1 MSKPPCLPAANVP
14 SRPWQRAFGWRLAQV
29 DNWKGPDDICAK
41 AFGGILPRL
50 WYVETRLR
58 PATVLRALPQSLLL
72 PMKENTPSRPVD
84 PQLALHNLRQRAE
97 RRRLV
102 TESLPAD
109 APPDTQRLVQELQV
123 HQIELE
129 MQYEELLL
137 AQTEAENSRAQYV
150 DLYDFAPVGYCTVAV
165 NGTLLQ
171 LNLRASELLGEERKR
186 LLGRRLALFVVPAE
200 RHLFAEFMARL
211 WAAPSQR
218 QSCELTICGPHGQP
232 FFAQLEGMVTPDMDA
247 DGQLPSSCRLV
258 LLDVTARREAA
269 DQLAASEAR
278 FRATFEQA
286 RDGMALVENFRFVD
300 ANAAALN
307 LLGVADK
314 GRVVGRHL
322 QEFWPEF
329 QPDGRRSM
337 DLLTHCLQTAR
348 QRGWC
353 RLEWMRY
360 SAAGEEIWDEMSFN
374 PVHINGRPALH
385 AAWRDVT
392 ARKLG
397 EEQLRESEA
406 RLQMALAASGT
417 GVWGWELASNA
428 LYQDERARAIFNLP
442 EPPAGSAQSFSALHA
457 FIHPADVATVEQC
470 LQQAQRE
477 GTLFDIEH
485 RLLLPGG
492 DVHYVAAMGRFSYDE
507 STGEPVRLSGLVRDV
522 TARRRV
528 EEALGYKNRLL
539 DNILR
544 HLPVLLAR
552 LGPDG
557 RYREHVGQ
565 TVGRLGLAENELVG
579 QRAEDVFPESAA
591 HFRYM
596 LAGHSHTYVTQ
607 VERGGQTI
615 YLQGYGFFDAEQQ
628 EVVIFALDI
637 TESEQLKAEATR
649 QQLRQQQEVLSA
661 ILTTQE
667 EERRRIAEG
676 LHNGVGQL
684 LYATRLHLDTLPPS
698 EVGRASQHLL
708 NEAIEATRS
717 ISFELTPSILED
729 FGLVVALRELVS
741 RIPQRLHVDLHLRG
755 LAEPLPA
762 LLATAVYRIVQELLN
777 NVMKHAQAQE
787 VFASVARE
795 DDQLHLS
802 VEDDGLGMDP
812 AQAGQPGKGGI
823 GLAGIRTRVG
833 LLGGTF
839 TINSR
844 LGRGTGVF
852 LQVPV
857 PAAE

>member
-1 MSKPPCLPAANVP
+1 
-14 SRPWQRAFGWRLAQV
+14 
-29 DNWKGPDDICAK
+29 
-41 AFGGILPRL
+41 
-50 WYVETRLR
+50 
-58 PATVLRALPQSLLL
+58 
-72 PMKENTPSRPVD
+72 MKDFTSGRPVD
-84 PQLALHNLRQRAE
+84 PQSALHNLRQRAE

-109 APPDTQRLVQELQV
+109 APADMQRLVQELQV

-129 MQYEELLL
+129 MQYEELLM
-137 AQTEAENSRAQYV
+137 AQAEAENSRSQYV
-150 DLYDFAPVGYCTVAV
+150 DLYDFAPVGYCTVAA

-171 LNLRASELLGEERKR
+171 LNLRTSQLLGEERQR
-186 LLGRRLALFVVPAE
+186 LMGRRLALFVVPTE
-200 RHLFAEFMARL
+200 RHQFAEFMARL
-211 WAAPSQR
+211 WAAPGQR
-218 QSCELTICGPHGQP
+218 QSCELTMRGPQDQP
-232 FFAQLEGMVTPDMDA
+232 FFAQLEGTAAPDSEA
-247 DGQLPSSCRLV
+247 DGQPPGSCRLV
-258 LLDVTARREAA
+258 LLDVTARRQAT

-286 RDGMALVENFRFVD
+286 RDGMVLVENFRFAD
-300 ANAAALN
+300 ANVAALN
-307 LLGVADK
+307 LLGIVDK
-314 GRVVGRHL
+314 GRVLGRSL
-322 QEFWPEF
+322 QEFWPEL

-337 DLLTHCLQTAR
+337 DMLANCLQTAQR
-348 QRGWC
+348 RGWC

-374 PVHINGRPALH
+374 PVLINGRPLLH

-392 ARKLG
+392 ARKHS

-406 RLQMALAASGT
+406 RLQMALAASDT
-417 GVWGWELASNA
+417 GVWGWEMATNA
-428 LYQDERARAIFNLP
+428 LYQDERAREIFGLP
-442 EPPAGSAQSFSALHA
+442 EPPAGAAPVFSVLHA
-457 FIHPADVATVEQC
+457 AIHPDDVAAVEQT

-477 GTLFDIEH
+477 GSLFDMEH
-485 RLLLPGG
+485 RLLQANGT
-492 DVHYVAAMGRFSYDE
+492 VCYVAAMGRFSYDE
-507 STGEPVRLSGLVRDV
+507 STGEPMRLSGLVRDV

-539 DNILR
+539 GNILQ

-552 LGPDG
+552 IGPDG
-557 RYREHVGQ
+557 RYREHTGQ
-565 TVGRLGLAENELVG
+565 TVHRLGLTDNELVG
-579 QRAEDVFPESAA
+579 QLAEEVFPESTA

-607 VERGGQTI
+607 VERGGQMI

-628 EVVIFALDI
+628 EVVIFAIDI
-637 TESEQLKAEATR
+637 TESEQLKEAATR

-684 LYATRLHLDTLPPS
+684 LYATRLHLDALPPS
-698 EVGRASQHLL
+698 EVGRASQQLL
-708 NEAIEATRS
+708 NEAIEATRT

-729 FGLVVALRELVS
+729 FGLVVALRELAG
-741 RIPQRLHVDLHLRG
+741 RIPKSLTVDLNLRG
-755 LAEPLPA
+755 LAEPLPP

-787 VFASVARE
+787 VFVSVSRE

-802 VEDDGLGMDP
+802 VEDDGVGMDP
-812 AQAGQPGKGGI
+812 APPAKPGKGGI

-839 TINSR
+839 SINSR
-844 LGRGTGVF
+844 VGRGTGVF

-857 PAAE
+857 PTTLASA

>member
-1 MSKPPCLPAANVP
+1 
-14 SRPWQRAFGWRLAQV
+14 
-29 DNWKGPDDICAK
+29 
-41 AFGGILPRL
+41 
-50 WYVETRLR
+50 
-58 PATVLRALPQSLLL
+58 
-72 PMKENTPSRPVD
+72 MKETPPSQPVD
-84 PQLALHNLRQRAE
+84 PQSALHNLRLRAE

-109 APPDTQRLVQELQV
+109 ASADTQRLVQELQV

-137 AQTEAENSRAQYV
+137 AQAEAENSRSQYV
-150 DLYDFAPVGYCTVAV
+150 DLYDFAPVGYCTVAA
-165 NGTLLQ
+165 NGALLQ
-171 LNLRASELLGEERKR
+171 LNLRTSQLLGEERQR
-186 LLGRRLALFVVPAE
+186 LMGRRLALFVVPAE
-200 RHLFAEFMARL
+200 RHQFAEFIARL
-211 WAAPSQR
+211 WATPGQR
-218 QSCELTICGPHGQP
+218 QSCELTMRGPQDQP
-232 FFAQLEGMVTPDMDA
+232 FFAQLEGTATPDS
-247 DGQLPSSCRLV
+247 DGDGHAPSSCRLV
-258 LLDVTARREAA
+258 LLDVTARRQAT

-286 RDGMALVENFRFVD
+286 RDGMVLVEGFCFAD
-300 ANAAALN
+300 ANAAALT
-307 LLGVADK
+307 LLGVVDK
-314 GRVVGRHL
+314 SRVLGRSL
-322 QEFWPEF
+322 QEFWPEL

-337 DLLTHCLQTAR
+337 DLLADCLRTAQ

-374 PVHINGRPALH
+374 PVFINGRPLLH

-392 ARKLG
+392 ARKHS
-397 EEQLRESEA
+397 EEQLRESDA

-417 GVWGWELASNA
+417 GVWGWELATNA
-428 LYQDERARAIFNLP
+428 LYQDERAREIFGLP
-442 EPPAGSAQSFSALHA
+442 EPEAGTAPIFSLLHA
-457 FIHPADVATVEQC
+457 AIHPDDVASVEQA

-477 GTLFDIEH
+477 GTLFDMEH
-485 RLLLPGG
+485 RLLPAHGS
-492 DVHYVAAMGRFSYDE
+492 VCYVAAMGRFSYDE
-507 STGEPVRLSGLVRDV
+507 GTGEPVRLSGLVRDV

-539 DNILR
+539 GNILQ

-552 LGPDG
+552 IGPDG
-557 RYREHVGQ
+557 RYREHTGQ
-565 TVGRLGLAENELVG
+565 TIRRLGLADNELVG
-579 QRAEDVFPESAA
+579 QLAEEVFPESAA

-607 VERGGQTI
+607 VERGGQMT

-628 EVVIFALDI
+628 EVVIFAIDI
-637 TESEQLKAEATR
+637 TESEQLKEEATR

-684 LYATRLHLDTLPPS
+684 LYATRLHLDALPPS
-698 EVGRASQHLL
+698 EVGRASQQLL

-741 RIPQRLHVDLHLRG
+741 RIPVSLHVDLNLRG
-755 LAEPLPA
+755 LAEPLPP
-762 LLATAVYRIVQELLN
+762 LLATAAYRIVQELLN

-787 VFASVARE
+787 VFVSVARE

-802 VEDDGLGMDP
+802 VEDDGIGMDLDQP
-812 AQAGQPGKGGI
+812 AKPGKGGI

-839 TINSR
+839 SINSR

-852 LQVPV
+852 LQVLV
-857 PAAE
+857 PPSLPGA

>member
-1 MSKPPCLPAANVP
+1 LLPRRVE
-14 SRPWQRAFGWRLAQV
+14 
-29 DNWKGPDDICAK
+29 NWLIPGDICPK
-41 AFGGILPRL
+41 AAGGILPGAFC
-50 WYVETRLR
+50 VELGQL
-58 PATVLRALPQSLLL
+58 PALVLCALPQSLLP
-72 PMKENTPSRPVD
+72 PMNENTPNRPVD
-84 PQLALHNLRQRAE
+84 PQSALHNLRLRAE
-97 RRRLV
+97 RRWLV

-137 AQTEAENSRAQYV
+137 AQAEAENSRAQYV
-150 DLYDFAPVGYCTVAV
+150 DLYDFAPVGYCTVSA

-171 LNLRASELLGEERKR
+171 LNLRTSQLLGEHRKR
-186 LLGRRLALFVVPAE
+186 LLGRRLALFVIPGE
-200 RHLFAEFMARL
+200 RHQFAEFIARL
-211 WAAPSQR
+211 WAAPGQR
-218 QSCELTICGPHGQP
+218 QSCELTMRGPQDQP
-232 FFAQLEGMVTPDMDA
+232 FFAQLEGTANPDSD
-247 DGQLPSSCRLV
+247 DEGQPPSSCRLV
-258 LLDVTARREAA
+258 LLDVTARRHAT

-286 RDGMALVENFRFVD
+286 RDGMVLIDDFRVAD

-307 LLGVADK
+307 LLGIVDK
-314 GRVVGRHL
+314 GRVLGRHL

-329 QPDGRRSM
+329 QPDGRRSL
-337 DLLTHCLQTAR
+337 DLLTTCMHTAQ

-360 SAAGEEIWDEMSFN
+360 SAAGEEIWDEISFN
-374 PVHINGRPALH
+374 PVLINGRPLLH

-392 ARKLG
+392 ARKRS

-406 RLQMALAASGT
+406 RLQMALAASST
-417 GVWGWELASNA
+417 GVWGWEMATNA

-442 EPPAGSAQSFSALHA
+442 EPAGGVVPVFSALHA
-457 FIHPADVATVEQC
+457 AIHPADVATVEQC

-485 RLLLPGG
+485 RLLQPNGE
-492 DVHYVAAMGRFSYDE
+492 VCYVAAMGRFSYDE

-539 DNILR
+539 GNIMK
-544 HLPVLLAR
+544 HMPVLLAR

-557 RYREHVGQ
+557 RYREHAGQ
-565 TVGRLGLAENELVG
+565 ALRRLGLADNELVG

-591 HFRYM
+591 HFRHM
-596 LAGHSHTYVTQ
+596 LAGHSHTYMGH
-607 VERGGQTI
+607 VERGGQPI
-615 YLQGYGFFDAEQQ
+615 YLQCFGFFDAEQR

-637 TESEQLKAEATR
+637 TESELLKQEATR

-684 LYATRLHLDTLPPS
+684 LYATRLHLDALPPS
-698 EVGRASQHLL
+698 EIGRAGQQLL
-708 NEAIEATRS
+708 NEAIEATRT

-729 FGLVVALRELVS
+729 FGLVVALRELAG
-741 RIPQRLHVDLHLRG
+741 RIPKSLHVDLNLRG
-755 LAEPLPA
+755 LAEPLPP
-762 LLATAVYRIVQELLN
+762 LLATAAYRIVQELLN

-787 VFASVARE
+787 VFVQVVRE
-795 DDQLHLS
+795 EDQLHLS
-802 VEDDGLGMDP
+802 VEDDGVGMDLD
-812 AQAGQPGKGGI
+812 QPSQPSRNGI

-833 LLGGTF
+833 LLSGTF

-857 PAAE
+857 PAA

>member
-1 MSKPPCLPAANVP
+1 
-14 SRPWQRAFGWRLAQV
+14 
-29 DNWKGPDDICAK
+29 
-41 AFGGILPRL
+41 
-50 WYVETRLR
+50 
-58 PATVLRALPQSLLL
+58 
-72 PMKENTPSRPVD
+72 MKEYTPNRPVD
-84 PQLALHNLRQRAE
+84 PQSALHNLRLRAE

-137 AQTEAENSRAQYV
+137 AQAEAENSRAQYV
-150 DLYDFAPVGYCTVAV
+150 DLYDFAPVGYCTVAA

-171 LNLRASELLGEERKR
+171 LNLRTSQLLGEDRKR
-186 LLGRRLALFVVPAE
+186 LLGRRLALFVASAE
-200 RHLFAEFMARL
+200 RHQFAEFMARL
-211 WAAPSQR
+211 WAAPGQR
-218 QSCELTICGPHGQP
+218 QSCELTMRGPQGQP
-232 FFAQLEGMVTPDMDA
+232 FFAQLEGTANPEDEA
-247 DGQLPSSCRLV
+247 PGQPPGSCRLV
-258 LLDVTARREAA
+258 LLDVTARREAT
-269 DQLAASEAR
+269 DQLATSEAR

-286 RDGMALVENFRFVD
+286 RDGMALVEELRFVD

-307 LLGVADK
+307 LLGLADK
-314 GRVVGRHL
+314 SRVVGRSL
-322 QEFWPEF
+322 LEFWPEY
-329 QPDGRRSM
+329 QPDGRRSL
-337 DLLTHCLQTAR
+337 DILTHCMQTAQ

-360 SAAGEEIWDEMSFN
+360 SAAGEEIWDEISFN
-374 PVHINGRPALH
+374 PVHINGRPLLH
-385 AAWRDVT
+385 ASWRDVT

-406 RLQMALAASGT
+406 RLQMALAASST
-417 GVWGWELASNA
+417 GVWGWELATNA
-428 LYQDERARAIFNLP
+428 LYQDERAQEIFGLP
-442 EPPAGSAQSFSALHA
+442 TPPAGAAQMFPALHA
-457 FIHPADVATVEQC
+457 AIHPADVATVEQC
-470 LQQAQRE
+470 LAQAQRE

-485 RLLLPGG
+485 RLLLPNG
-492 DVHYVAAMGRFSYDE
+492 DVRYVAAMGRFSYDE
-507 STGEPVRLSGLVRDV
+507 STGAPVRLSGLVRDV

-539 DNILR
+539 GNILQ

-552 LGPDG
+552 IGPDG
-557 RYREHVGQ
+557 RYREHTGHALR
-565 TVGRLGLAENELVG
+565 RLGLAENELVG
-579 QRAEDVFPESAA
+579 QRAEDVFPESAE

-596 LAGHSHTYVTQ
+596 LAGHSHTYVTH
-607 VERGGQTI
+607 VERGGQRI
-615 YLQGYGFFDAEQQ
+615 HLQGYGFFDAEQR

-637 TESEQLKAEATR
+637 TESEQFKAEATR

-684 LYATRLHLDTLPPS
+684 LYATRLHLDALPPS

-729 FGLVVALRELVS
+729 FGLVAALRELTG
-741 RIPQRLHVDLHLRG
+741 RIPKSLTVDLNLRG
-755 LAEPLPA
+755 LAEPLPS

-787 VFASVARE
+787 VFVHVSQE

-802 VEDDGLGMDP
+802 VEDDGVGMDP
-812 AQAGQPGKGGI
+812 TQAGQPGKGGI

-857 PAAE
+857 PAASPEPE

>member
-1 MSKPPCLPAANVP
+1 
-14 SRPWQRAFGWRLAQV
+14 
-29 DNWKGPDDICAK
+29 
-41 AFGGILPRL
+41 
-50 WYVETRLR
+50 
-58 PATVLRALPQSLLL
+58 
-72 PMKENTPSRPVD
+72 MKENTPTRPVD
-84 PQLALHNLRQRAE
+84 PQSALHNLRLRAE

-129 MQYEELLL
+129 MQYEELLM
-137 AQTEAENSRAQYV
+137 AQAEAENSRAQYV
-150 DLYDFAPVGYCTVAV
+150 DLYDFAPVGYCTVAA

-171 LNLRASELLGEERKR
+171 LNLRTSQLLGQDRKR
-186 LLGRRLALFVVPAE
+186 LLGRRLALFVLPAE
-200 RHLFAEFMARL
+200 RHQFAEFMARL
-211 WAAPSQR
+211 WAAPGQR
-218 QSCELTICGPHGQP
+218 QSCELTMRGPQDQP
-232 FFAQLEGMVTPDMDA
+232 FFAQLEGAASPDSDA
-247 DGQLPSSCRLV
+247 DGQPPGSCRLV
-258 LLDVTARREAA
+258 LLDVTARREAT

-286 RDGMALVENFRFVD
+286 RDGMALVEDLRFVD

-307 LLGVADK
+307 LLGLADK
-314 GRVVGRHL
+314 SRVVGRSL
-322 QEFWPEF
+322 QEFWPEY
-329 QPDGRRSM
+329 QPDGRRSL
-337 DLLTHCLQTAR
+337 DILTRCMQTAQ

-374 PVHINGRPALH
+374 PVLINGRPLLH
-385 AAWRDVT
+385 ASWRDVT
-392 ARKLG
+392 ARKLS

-417 GVWGWELASNA
+417 GVWGWELATNA
-428 LYQDERARAIFNLP
+428 LYQDERAQEIFGLP
-442 EPPAGSAQSFSALHA
+442 APPAGAAQVFPALHA
-457 FIHPADVATVEQC
+457 AIHPADVATVEQC
-470 LQQAQRE
+470 LGQAQRE

-492 DVHYVAAMGRFSYDE
+492 DVRYVTAMGRFSYDE
-507 STGEPVRLSGLVRDV
+507 STGAPVRLSGLVRDV

-539 DNILR
+539 GNILQ

-552 LGPDG
+552 IGPDG
-557 RYREHVGQ
+557 RYREHTGQ
-565 TVGRLGLAENELVG
+565 ALRRLGLAENELVG
-579 QRAEDVFPESAA
+579 QRAEDVFPESAE

-596 LAGHSHTYVTQ
+596 LAGHSHNYVTQ
-607 VERGGQTI
+607 VERGGQLI
-615 YLQGYGFFDAEQQ
+615 HLQGYGFFDAEQR
-628 EVVIFALDI
+628 EAVIFALDI

-684 LYATRLHLDTLPPS
+684 LYATRLHLDALPPS

-729 FGLVVALRELVS
+729 FGLVAALRELAG
-741 RIPQRLHVDLHLRG
+741 RIPKSLTVDLNLRG
-755 LAEPLPA
+755 LAEPLPS

-787 VFASVARE
+787 VFVHVSHE

-802 VEDDGLGMDP
+802 VEDDGVGMDP
-812 AQAGQPGKGGI
+812 TQASQPGKGGI

-857 PAAE
+857 PAA

>member
-1 MSKPPCLPAANVP
+1 MNELPP
-14 SRPWQRAFGWRLAQV
+14 SRHP
-29 DNWKGPDDICAK
+29 
-41 AFGGILPRL
+41 
-50 WYVETRLR
+50 
-58 PATVLRALPQSLLL
+58 
-72 PMKENTPSRPVD
+72 D
-84 PQLALHNLRQRAE
+84 PQAALHNLRQRAE
-97 RRRLV
+97 HRRLV

-109 APPDTQRLVQELQV
+109 ASPDTQRLVQELQV

-137 AQTEAENSRAQYV
+137 AQAEAESSRAQYV
-150 DLYDFAPVGYCTVAV
+150 DLYDFAPVGYCTVAA

-171 LNLRASELLGEERKR
+171 LNLRTCQLLGEARR
-186 LLGRRLALFVVPAE
+186 QLLGRRLALFVDLAE
-200 RHLFAEFMARL
+200 RHQFANFMARL
-211 WAAPSQR
+211 WATPGQS
-218 QSCELTICGPHGQP
+218 QSCELTMRSPQDQP
-232 FFAQLEGMVTPDMDA
+232 FFAQLEGTATPDADA
-247 DGQLPSSCRLV
+247 PDQPPSSCRLV
-258 LLDVTARREAA
+258 LLDVTARRLAT
-269 DQLAASEAR
+269 DQLTASEAR

-286 RDGMALVENFRFVD
+286 RDGMMLIEDYCFVD
-300 ANAAALN
+300 LNAAALH
-307 LLGVADK
+307 LLGISDK
-314 GRVVGRHL
+314 QRVLGRSL
-322 QEFWPEF
+322 QEFWPEY
-329 QPDGRRSM
+329 QPDGRRS
-337 DLLTHCLQTAR
+337 LTILADCMRTA
-348 QRGWC
+348 QQHGWC

-374 PVHINGRPALH
+374 PVLVNGRPLLH

-392 ARKLG
+392 ARKRS

-417 GVWGWELASNA
+417 GVWGWELATNA
-428 LYQDERARAIFNLP
+428 LYQDEQARTIFGLP
-442 EPPAGSAQSFSALHA
+442 EPANGVTPVFSALHA
-457 FIHPADVATVEQC
+457 AIHPADAATVEQA
-470 LQQAQRE
+470 LQRAQHE

-485 RLLLPGG
+485 RLLQADGT
-492 DVHYVAAMGRFSYDE
+492 VCHVAAMGRFSYDD
-507 STGEPVRLSGLVRDV
+507 STGEPVRLNALVRDV
-522 TARRRV
+522 TARHHV

-539 DNILR
+539 GNILA

-557 RYREHVGQ
+557 RYREHTGQ
-565 TVGRLGLAENELVG
+565 TVRRLGYRDNELVG
-579 QRAEDVFPESAA
+579 QLAEEVFPASAD

-596 LAGHSHTYVTQ
+596 LAGHSHTYITQ
-607 VERGGQTI
+607 VEHAGQMI

-628 EVVIFALDI
+628 EVIIFAIDV
-637 TESEQLKAEATR
+637 TESEQLKEEATR

-667 EERRRIAEG
+667 EERRRIAEA

-684 LYATRLHLDTLPPS
+684 LYATRLHLDALAPS
-698 EVGRASQHLL
+698 EVGRASQQLL
-708 NEAIEATRS
+708 NEAIEATRT

-729 FGLVVALRELVS
+729 FGLTVALRELVS
-741 RIPQRLHVDLHLRG
+741 RIPTTLHVDLNLRG
-755 LAEPLPA
+755 MAQPLPA

-787 VFASVARE
+787 VFVSVSRE

-802 VEDDGLGMDP
+802 VEDDGIGIDPERP
-812 AQAGQPGKGGI
+812 AQAGKGGI

-839 TINSR
+839 DLNSR

-857 PAAE
+857 PAT

>member
-1 MSKPPCLPAANVP
+1 
-14 SRPWQRAFGWRLAQV
+14 
-29 DNWKGPDDICAK
+29 
-41 AFGGILPRL
+41 
-50 WYVETRLR
+50 
-58 PATVLRALPQSLLL
+58 
-72 PMKENTPSRPVD
+72 MKEFTPSQPVD
-84 PQLALHNLRQRAE
+84 PQSALHNLRQRAE

-109 APPDTQRLVQELQV
+109 ASPDTQRLVQELQV

-137 AQTEAENSRAQYV
+137 AQAEAENSRAQYV
-150 DLYDFAPVGYCTVAV
+150 DLYDFAPVGYCTLSA

-171 LNLRASELLGEERKR
+171 LNLRTSQLLGGERQR

-200 RHLFAEFMARL
+200 RHQFAEFVSRL
-211 WAAPSQR
+211 WATPGQR
-218 QSCELTICGPHGQP
+218 QSCELTMHGLQGEP
-232 FFAQLEGMVTPDMDA
+232 FFAQLEGTATPTSDA
-247 DGQLPSSCRLV
+247 EGQPPTSCRLV
-258 LLDVTARREAA
+258 LLDMTARREAT

-286 RDGMALVENFRFVD
+286 RDGMVLVEEQRFVD
-300 ANAAALN
+300 LNAAALN
-307 LLGVADK
+307 LIGIADK
-314 GRVVGRHL
+314 SRVLGRHL
-322 QEFWPEF
+322 QEFWPEV

-337 DLLTHCLQTAR
+337 DILTQCMHTAQ

-360 SAAGEEIWDEMSFN
+360 SAAGEEIWDELSFN
-374 PVHINGRPALH
+374 PMLINGRPLLH

-392 ARKLG
+392 ARKRN

-417 GVWGWELASNA
+417 GVWGWELATNA
-428 LYQDERARAIFNLP
+428 LYQDERAREIFRLP
-442 EPPAGSAQSFSALHA
+442 ALPDGATLTFSALHA
-457 FIHPADVATVEQC
+457 AIHPADVAAVEQA
-470 LQQAQRE
+470 LQLARQE

-485 RLLLPGG
+485 RLLQADGT
-492 DVHYVAAMGRFSYDE
+492 VCHVAAMGRFSYDD
-507 STGEPVRLSGLVRDV
+507 STGEPVRLNALVRDV
-522 TARRRV
+522 TARHHV

-539 DNILR
+539 GNILE

-557 RYREHVGQ
+557 RYREHAGQ
-565 TVGRLGLAENELVG
+565 TVRRLGYRDNELVG
-579 QRAEDVFPESAA
+579 QFAEAVFPESAD

-607 VERGGQTI
+607 VQRAGQMI

-628 EVVIFALDI
+628 EVVIFAIDV
-637 TESEQLKAEATR
+637 TESELLKEEATR

-667 EERRRIAEG
+667 EERRRIAEA

-698 EVGRASQHLL
+698 EVGRASQQLL

-741 RIPQRLHVDLHLRG
+741 RIPASLHVDLNLRG
-755 LAEPLPA
+755 MAEPLPS

-787 VFASVARE
+787 VFVNVLRE
-795 DDQLHLS
+795 DDQLHVS
-802 VEDDGLGMDP
+802 VEDDGIGMDP
-812 AQAGQPGKGGI
+812 DRPAKVGRGGI

-857 PAAE
+857 PAA

>member
-1 MSKPPCLPAANVP
+1 MNDFTSN
-14 SRPWQRAFGWRLAQV
+14 
-29 DNWKGPDDICAK
+29 
-41 AFGGILPRL
+41 
-50 WYVETRLR
+50 
-58 PATVLRALPQSLLL
+58 
-72 PMKENTPSRPVD
+72 RPVD
-84 PQLALHNLRQRAE
+84 PQAALHHLRQRAE
-97 RRRLV
+97 RRRLLV
-102 TESLPAD
+102 TESLPAN

-123 HQIELE
+123 QQIELE

-137 AQTEAENSRAQYV
+137 AQAEAENSRAQYI
-150 DLYDFAPVGYCTVAV
+150 DLYDFAPVGYCTLAA
-165 NGTLLQ
+165 NGTLQQ
-171 LNLRASELLGEERKR
+171 LNLRTSQLLGEDRRR
-186 LLGRRLALFVVPAE
+186 LLGRRLALFVEPAE
-200 RHLFAEFMARL
+200 RHHFAEFVARL
-211 WAAPSQR
+211 WASPGQR
-218 QSCELTICGPHGQP
+218 YSCELAMCGPHGQP
-232 FFAQLEGMVTPDMDA
+232 FFAQLEGTATPDDEDA
-247 DGQLPSSCRLV
+247 AQPPSSCRLV
-258 LLDVTARREAA
+258 LLDVTARRQAT

-286 RDGMALVENFRFVD
+286 RDGMMLIEDFCLVDV
-300 ANAAALN
+300 NAAALS
-307 LLGVADK
+307 LLGQPDK
-314 GRVVGRHL
+314 SRVLGRSL
-322 QEFWPEF
+322 QEFWPER
-329 QPDGRRSM
+329 QADGRRSL
-337 DLLTHCLQTAR
+337 DLLTACLRDAR
-348 QRGWC
+348 QQGWC

-360 SAAGEEIWDEMSFN
+360 SAAGEEIWDELSFN
-374 PVHINGRPALH
+374 PVVVNGRPLLH

-392 ARKLG
+392 ARKRG

-428 LYQDERARAIFNLP
+428 LYQDERARAIFSLP
-442 EPPAGSAQSFSALHA
+442 EPPAGSAQLFSALHA
-457 FIHPADVATVEQC
+457 FIHPADLPTVEQC

-492 DVHYVAAMGRFSYDE
+492 DVHHVAAMGRFSYDE

-528 EEALGYKNRLL
+528 EEDLGYKNRLL
-539 DNILR
+539 SNILR

-565 TVGRLGLAENELVG
+565 AVRRLGLAENEWVG
-579 QRAEDVFPESAA
+579 QHAEDVFPESAA

-596 LAGHSHTYVTQ
+596 LAGHSHTYVAHIAREDQ
-607 VERGGQTI
+607 LI
-615 YLQGYGFFDAEQQ
+615 YLQCFGFFDAEQQ
-628 EVVIFALDI
+628 EVVVLALDI
-637 TESEQLKAEATR
+637 TESELFKAEATR

-684 LYATRLHLDTLPPS
+684 LYATRLHLDALPPS

-741 RIPQRLHVDLHLRG
+741 RIPKSLHVDLHLRG
-755 LAEPLPA
+755 LAGPLPA

-787 VFASVARE
+787 VFVSVARE

-802 VEDDGLGMDP
+802 VEDDGVGMDP
-812 AQAGQPGKGGI
+812 AQASQPGKGGI

-839 TINSR
+839 TYNSR
-844 LGRGTGVF
+844 PGRGTGVF

-857 PAAE
+857 PAAEWGQTT